1 MEKEENKNVKKAV
14 SYRFNQI
21 TAGPSQGEEITF
33 YVMKIS

>member
-21 TAGPSQGEEITF
+21 TAAPSQGLKLF
-33 YVMKIS
+33 M